1 MRQAF
6 LRGMLVGAA
15 AGAIACLGLVKVL
28 EQPADVVLS
37 GQLAV
42 DSASHPDSRMDNRLY
57 LVEPELETV
66 YLRSKATDT
75 EALYGLLDKS
85 IQLRGEFRRLTLT
98 TGESILEMEVKEV
111 LNPNPPE

>member
-1 MRQAF
+1 MPQAF
-6 LRGMLVGAA
+6 FRGMLVGAV
-15 AGAIACLGLVKVL
+15 AGVIACLGLVQAL

-42 DSASHPDSRMDNRLY
+42 DSASHPDGRMNNRLY
-57 LVEPELETV
+57 LVEPELEPV

-75 EALYGLLDKS
+75 QNLYELLDKS

-98 TGESILEMEVKEV
+98 QANRFWK
-111 LNPNPPE
+111 